1 MNLTVIRLTKEV
13 DSMSDKDLEDA
24 RICYMKD
31 SYFNY
36 DVSSGVKAL
45 KHFVR
50 GSTADHVRVKV
61 LSVPKYSRGTTVK
74 DESPYLNR
82 IQLKNNNIKT
92 IGACKESCRWFKEQ
106 DVFTRLI

>member
-24 RICYMKD
+24 R
-31 SYFNY
+31 
-36 DVSSGVKAL
+36 VSSGVKAL
-45 KHFVR
+45 KPFVR

-61 LSVPKYSRGTTVK
+61 LSAPKYSRGTTVK

-92 IGACKESCRWFKEQ
+92 IGARKESCRWFKEQ